1 MAGTLTLS
9 TISDGTTSTSATN
22 VISGSTRAWVRYS
35 AGSQTLLNS
44 FNVSSVTYNSTGNY
58 TVNLTNAMG
67 SANYGVVTDCGTDSN
82 SEATTNNASITSS
95 SFGIICR
102 GSVNTG
108 TNYNSAT
115 ISAILVAP

>member
-9 TISDGTTSTSATN
+9 TLSNGTISTSATN

-35 AGSQTLLNS
+35 AGAQVLLNS

-67 SANYGVVTDCGTDSN
+67 SADYGVVTDCGIDSN
-82 SEATTNNASITSS
+82 GEAMTNNASITSS

-102 GSVNTG
+102 GSVNTASR
-108 TNYNSAT
+108 YNSAT
-115 ISAILVAP
+115 ISAIVVAP